1 MKMKKIKKLSINQLW
16 NQCSKSIRE
25 RDNNQCAMC
34 GKTGLLHVHHILP
47 KERYKELRFD
57 KMNLITLCPS
67 HHRFGKYSAHKN
79 GLFFSEFLRLKRP
92 IQYQYCMN
100 KILDGLKES
109 SMDYLSSLNN
119 SKESLINSSDSSDVI
134 SISSK

>member
-1 MKMKKIKKLSINQLW
+1 MKTKNKKLSNAVLW
-16 NQCSKSIRE
+16 NQCSKEIRE
-25 RDNNQCAMC
+25 RDNNQCVIC

-47 KERYKELRFD
+47 KERFKDLKFD
-57 KMNLITLCPS
+57 PLNLISLCPS
-67 HHRFGKYSAHKN
+67 CHRFSRYSAHKN

-119 SKESLINSSDSSDVI
+119 SKESLINASDSSDVI